1 MYSITAEHRQ
11 PASQL
16 PSFLYLKGR
25 IFYYRYKLPKR
36 YAMGSPSKEIRIS
49 LRTAYQSQAAR
60 MAAHLYALTTESLE
74 TWYMTST
81 NDFEENRKRIEAL
94 REMVRQEVNAI
105 LNEPNKH
112 PATPAE
118 IRKRLNGY
126 LRHQLDEESVSSEI
140 IPQAEIIQQDGSV
153 ERIDISEAFSEEA
166 DRLTKDIYTGNNFN
180 MNFQD
185 SILELVHNGVF
196 DKSEITDEN
205 AEGLT
210 NVFLAM
216 KTSLARIRAAR
227 LKGDFS
233 YEQPFYQAEYT
244 PYPCAQI
251 TTQQEISKNAEVKK
265 LFLRKLIEIYCET
278 KLKDGAW
285 NRRTLSDHKNRVMSL
300 LRIIGDKPIGE
311 ITRQDMRMF
320 RDTLQKLP
328 PRWNALVEKSG
339 LSIEDF
345 IKKDGYETTLSIKSI
360 NVIVEAVSGMFS
372 WAIREDFI
380 DRNPAQGLGI
390 KDIQPDVEKKPS
402 LTNDD
407 IKKIF
412 FTGDYKKEA
421 FKNPAYY
428 WAPLIALYTGMRL
441 EEICQWHCEDIY
453 DEDGVFLIDIREES
467 QDGLNDKILKTKNAK
482 RKIPIHE
489 DLLQLG
495 LIEYRD
501 ELVQKNEIRFFPMLC
516 KTEKSPKYGKQVG
529 KAFSVLLKKKEI
541 SEGKSFHSIRHA
553 FSNFFKVKNMHTDMF
568 RQVFGH
574 EIPNLAGRQYGDKF
588 PTKQIY
594 EELIS
599 KLCFDK

>member
-1 MYSITAEHRQ
+1 MCNFTPEHHQSTSR
-11 PASQL
+11 L

-36 YAMGSPSKEIRIS
+36 YATEDPSKEIRIS
-49 LRTAYQSQAAR
+49 LRTAYQSQAAC
-60 MAAHLYALTTESLE
+60 MAAHLYALTVESLE
-74 TWYMTST
+74 TWHMTST

-94 REMVRQEVNAI
+94 REMVRQEVNVI
-105 LNEPNKH
+105 LNEPDKR
-112 PATPAE
+112 AVTPTE
-118 IRKRLNGY
+118 IRRRLNGY
-126 LRHQLDEESVSSEI
+126 LRHQLDEESVSAEI
-140 IPQAEIIQQDGSV
+140 IPQAEIIRQDGSV
-153 ERIDISEAFSEEA
+153 EEIDISEAFTEEA
-166 DRLTKDIYTGNNFN
+166 DEITKDIHTGNNFN
-180 MNFQD
+180 TNFQN
-185 SILELVHNGVF
+185 SIIELIHNGVF
-196 DKSEITDEN
+196 NKSEITNEN

-210 NVFLAM
+210 NAFLAM

-244 PYPCAQI
+244 PYPCAEM
-251 TTQQEISKNAEVKK
+251 TTQQEVRQNTKPGK
-265 LFLRKLIEIYCET
+265 LLLSGLIEIYCET
-278 KLKDGAW
+278 KIKDGAW
-285 NRRTLSDHKNRVMSL
+285 NRRTLSDHENRVMSL

-311 ITRQDMRMF
+311 ITRQDMRRF

-339 LSIEDF
+339 LSIEEF
-345 IKKDGYETTLSIKSI
+345 IKQDGYETTLSIKSI
-360 NVIVEAVSGMFS
+360 NVIVEAISGMFS

-390 KDIQPDVEKKPS
+390 KDTQPDVEKKPS

-441 EEICQWHCEDIY
+441 EEICQLHCEDIY
-453 DEDGVFLIDIREES
+453 DEDGVFLIDIREKS
-467 QDGLNDKILKTKNAK
+467 QDGLNDKILKTKNTK

-529 KAFSVLLKKKEI
+529 KAFSVFLKKKKI